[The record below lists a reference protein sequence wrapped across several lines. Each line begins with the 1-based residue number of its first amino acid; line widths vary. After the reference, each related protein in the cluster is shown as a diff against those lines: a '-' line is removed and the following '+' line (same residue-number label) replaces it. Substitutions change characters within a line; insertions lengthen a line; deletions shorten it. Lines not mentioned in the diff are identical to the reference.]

1 MSWKRYL
8 KWVSFAIIPLLFAN
22 TSIKSKLIDTNL
34 YLVKDDFQSQNQ
46 LTIATNQ
53 LAKIIVNQ
61 IEFDSNSLIAN
72 PTTVL
77 NKELIGSKITP
88 KLKFSDQFSN
98 AIEMVSKLNQEFDQL
113 ANKDKTFFQFA
124 LDLLEKQEES
134 KFDFEPKDERID
146 AIFFLSNLI
155 NINPKQEKTLN
166 FIRILPNLI
175 KSIFKDTTITINIKI
190 GGKNK
195 VITFIENGSNVFL
208 LSDVENFLNADQT
221 GINFY
226 EIEFLTFDFIVV
238 NKTGWTLKNQS
249 VDSFFKSVKNLPS
262 IQKTKNG
269 FQYSLKFRSEYNEHH
284 ILKDHFLIPIVTN
297 QKNFSVNDIEKNG
310 LNSYQREQIT
320 YAIKNSFTSQ
330 KENNLNISSATIK
343 YIKDP
348 EKLIKK
354 SLIKPS
360 VKNGIF
366 YVWAQIINSN
376 DLTKWGSKN
385 DSEII
390 KDKMYFLEQNK
401 NFPAIR
407 TYLFQM
413 RTKKL
418 VLNVNDI
425 WFKSSGD
432 KLRVIVNNVEIDEFN
447 PKENNTSFFESYEVH
462 INDYF
467 SLANKELLIKK
478 LNLALSEMNLL
489 IDKKK
494 SSLDLFPKE
503 IKLTTLKINSSL
515 HFYLN
520 VDAIKNQLNIE
531 VNISKNR
538 LTSLVYDIA
547 IKNEN
552 ELQIRT
558 TNNYLNKYIWFDL
571 DKKNN
576 QKLKNEL
583 KLFLSLKKFQFKKE
597 PNFSLKKNSYSFQ
610 IDKIIQSNSEDK
622 KTDIIVY
629 LIIGFSVLV
638 LFTTVFIY
646 FHKWNKKQKMIK
658 NKTRDNF

>member
-22 TSIKSKLIDTNL
+22 TSIKSKLIDINL

-238 NKTGWTLKNQS
+238 NKTGWTLKNQP

-366 YVWAQIINSN
+366 YVSAQIINSN

-638 LFTTVFIY
+638 LFITVFIY

>member
-1 MSWKRYL
+1 
-8 KWVSFAIIPLLFAN
+8 
-22 TSIKSKLIDTNL
+22 
-34 YLVKDDFQSQNQ
+34 
-46 LTIATNQ
+46 
-53 LAKIIVNQ
+53 
-61 IEFDSNSLIAN
+61 
-72 PTTVL
+72 
-77 NKELIGSKITP
+77 
-88 KLKFSDQFSN
+88 
-98 AIEMVSKLNQEFDQL
+98 
-113 ANKDKTFFQFA
+113 
-124 LDLLEKQEES
+124 
-134 KFDFEPKDERID
+134 
-146 AIFFLSNLI
+146 
-155 NINPKQEKTLN
+155 
-166 FIRILPNLI
+166 
-175 KSIFKDTTITINIKI
+175 
-190 GGKNK
+190 
-195 VITFIENGSNVFL
+195 
-208 LSDVENFLNADQT
+208 
-221 GINFY
+221 
-226 EIEFLTFDFIVV
+226 
-238 NKTGWTLKNQS
+238 
-249 VDSFFKSVKNLPS
+249 
-262 IQKTKNG
+262 
-269 FQYSLKFRSEYNEHH
+269 
-284 ILKDHFLIPIVTN
+284 
-297 QKNFSVNDIEKNG
+297 
-310 LNSYQREQIT
+310 
-320 YAIKNSFTSQ
+320 
-330 KENNLNISSATIK
+330 
-343 YIKDP
+343 
-348 EKLIKK
+348 
-354 SLIKPS
+354 
-360 VKNGIF
+360 
-366 YVWAQIINSN
+366 
-376 DLTKWGSKN
+376 
-385 DSEII
+385 
-390 KDKMYFLEQNK
+390 
-401 NFPAIR
+401 
-407 TYLFQM
+407 M

-638 LFTTVFIY
+638 LFITVFIY

>member
-34 YLVKDDFQSQNQ
+34 YLVEDDFQSQNQ

-238 NKTGWTLKNQS
+238 NKTGWTLKNQP

-366 YVWAQIINSN
+366 YVSAQIINSN

-638 LFTTVFIY
+638 LFITVFIY